1 MKTKSKKSKALSK
14 KTKAQISLVLDG
26 TISVVERKNG
36 KIISKVP
43 IDGELCLRTLI
54 QAVQIGLDILE
65 EKG

>member
-26 TISVVERKNG
+26 TVSVVERKNG
-36 KIISKVP
+36 KVISKEP
-43 IDGELCLRTLI
+43 IEGELVLKTLI